1 MDSWVPFQN
10 CLQHQAISLSNLSYR
25 LTSYLDAPNWGL
37 MEARVVHFWGC
48 PPLSPF
54 RGMPPAKILRGCRF
68 PKWLPKW
75 LFDSKE
81 GGIERERGRPDIN
94 FAHARGKLVGTES
107 RRMKLEP
114 DRDRRRRRRRR
125 RPRNEMQIWRLL
137 GRGGRKKEKVRGKRS
152 GGGTREA

>member
-1 MDSWVPFQN
+1 MCYSKQSFLLNFFEMCGSKAVDILFECSQYGDSW
-10 CLQHQAISLSNLSYR
+10 R
-25 LTSYLDAPNWGL
+25 
-37 MEARVVHFWGC
+37 RVVHFWGC
-48 PPLSPF
+48 PLSPF

-81 GGIERERGRPDIN
+81 GGIEREGGRPDIN

>member
-1 MDSWVPFQN
+1 M
-10 CLQHQAISLSNLSYR
+10 C
-25 LTSYLDAPNWGL
+25 TSGDAPS
-37 MEARVVHFWGC
+37 
-48 PPLSPF
+48 LSPF

-137 GRGGRKKEKVRGKRS
+137 GRGGSGKRERGRERGKRS
-152 GGGTREA
+152 GGGRRDWTDASRSVAKSLCRSVGRPRRGNRITVFRPRPQTA

>member
-1 MDSWVPFQN
+1 MGTHGGVL
-10 CLQHQAISLSNLSYR
+10 C
-25 LTSYLDAPNWGL
+25 TSGDA
-37 MEARVVHFWGC
+37 
-48 PPLSPF
+48 PLSPF

-81 GGIERERGRPDIN
+81 GGIEREQGRPDIN

-137 GRGGRKKEKVRGKRS
+137 GKGGKGKGGKKGEKGVEEGGVIGLTARGRSLRRSVAKSVGRD
-152 GGGTREA
+152 GGIE